1 MIKKKVELR
10 GSVVH
15 PVTVG
20 EGAVLIANRKVYHTS
35 KVVAVY
41 AYTIDH
47 VCFETQ
53 NTVYDVY
60 APTFPLAAVSPL
72 KLSVA
77 A

>member
-1 MIKKKVELR
+1 MKKTVKLN

-20 EGAVLIANRKVYHTS
+20 EGAVLIANGKVYHTS

-41 AYTIDH
+41 EYTIDH

-60 APTFPLAAVSPL
+60 APTFPFAAVSPL
-72 KLSVA
+72 EVSVA